1 MRAALFVFFIALSGC
16 SATDFEP
23 RRLAQSDTQLVIER
37 VRNQLDEDLDTL
49 TTKLYARN
57 PIFLQRAGRTLQ
69 ERKAMLREAR
79 FYSELEEKRG
89 SDAVRLAFRDDFA
102 GDRVFAFVYG
112 LASMIDESYGRKREF
127 YLLDG
132 PSGQFVFNSA
142 RNIDTA
148 TYLLRTQTDSQG
160 NPYLLADGYQG
171 DILNASFSQL
181 LGRLSAKQDVV
192 ADMLGDGQQRQVN
205 AVARGVFTTVFLP
218 IGL

>member
-1 MRAALFVFFIALSGC
+1 MLRVILLSFVLLSGC
-16 SATDFEP
+16 TSGDFEP
-23 RRLAQSDTQLVIER
+23 RRLAQSDTQLIIER
-37 VRNQLDEDLDTL
+37 VRHQLDEDLDTL
-49 TTKLYARN
+49 IGKLYARN
-57 PIFLQRAGRTLQ
+57 PIFLNRSGFTLP
-69 ERKAMLREAR
+69 ERRRMLRDAR
-79 FYSELEEKRG
+79 FYAELNDARSTE
-89 SDAVRLAFRDDFA
+89 AVRLAFNDDFG

-132 PSGQFVFNSA
+132 PSGQFIFNSA

-148 TYLLRTQTDSQG
+148 TFLLRTQTRSNG
-160 NPYLLADGYQG
+160 TPYLHADGYQG

-192 ADMLGDGQQRQVN
+192 ADMLGDGNQRQVN